1 MKNLENLERKAQ
13 QNQKLAQNENEF
25 AKNLKLEAKSELKR
39 AKIRQ
44 KLFLQEM
51 EIAMIRETLAEK
63 KFALVKRKKK
73 IKDEELLK
81 IPDEELRHESDYAN
95 YYKELAKNSS
105 DIAIIHKKTAS
116 EAEKIARL
124 KINLANDKMTLAH
137 ERNNLAKKQLQYIKL
152 ARGNASENKITNA
165 EQKYKDQGERVW
177 KFRDKIIKK
186 ENQMKSNENE
196 LANLK
201 KQLSIK
207 LSEREK
213 IKHLA

>member
-1 MKNLENLERKAQ
+1 
-13 QNQKLAQNENEF
+13 
-25 AKNLKLEAKSELKR
+25 
-39 AKIRQ
+39 
-44 KLFLQEM
+44 
-51 EIAMIRETLAEK
+51 
-63 KFALVKRKKK
+63 
-73 IKDEELLK
+73 
-81 IPDEELRHESDYAN
+81 
-95 YYKELAKNSS
+95 
-105 DIAIIHKKTAS
+105 
-116 EAEKIARL
+116 
-124 KINLANDKMTLAH
+124 MTLAH